1 MITRGWTFLRDRE
14 RRRVMMLTMSH
25 ALLTKASSKGK
36 AAKATKAKAAK
47 ATKQLLT
54 IAHAPKMPVVEVV
67 RLLTRAEKMALADH
81 AVEEQVADVVA
92 HVLQRKT
99 EVNPDLVAMLLG
111 KRDDVLPL

>member
-1 MITRGWTFLRDRE
+1 LRDRE

-47 ATKQLLT
+47 ATKQLLRPTAKLT